1 MKSTYVAKKKKDW
14 TGSSVEWTE
23 DEKSGLG
30 KHKHDGQT
38 VNRLSM

>member
-1 MKSTYVAKKKKDW
+1 MWQKKKKKDW

-30 KHKHDGQT
+30 KLNMMGKQ
-38 VNRLSM
+38 